1 LERIFMLTM
10 RLEKLKFLVE
20 EMELAMQLALRATD
34 AFVSRTLARHVLVRT
49 ENFIAHARQLRK
61 PLNNAG
67 YGTTRFHQLKET
79 YAKTFEEYFKTS
91 RDRLGAHVQDF
102 DFGKRIDLWNDIEI
116 IKIGYFVDG
125 AVEIYKEL
133 ASLGLPGYI
142 AYASPSE
149 LSDSSFEGLL
159 PGIFAPNDGR
169 QWTEIGTDPLAMTR
183 NNTSAILNLTP
194 VHQRAGQLTLI
205 RRWVNLQRRILEE
218 SHALVGT
225 TRIIKARL
233 ITDIVSFCDCLVTRQ
248 VQPGA
253 PQEMDGLDRLVA
265 ASGQSN
271 ASITAFT
278 TATHFESELASI
290 RQIRDKVGGHL
301 EIDDTHTLQSLL
313 LALDNSDFAAILGFY
328 QRLEAVFLKICH
340 NILFLRT
347 YAVDGQRL
355 YGITPVATL
364 AVPFAG
370 DASDAVAAPVA
381 PALNDESA
389 YQDFLKRW
397 LDGDENAKGD
407 ARQFFLNAFM
417 ASKVLKEF
425 YEEKGPYQVSSV
437 SRHEFRKVHHFIE
450 SSLSAPLSDQ
460 DFENILRLL
469 ESCRGG
475 APYVLAEILVR
486 YGRTEPPLLRQWMVC
501 RSLGTIASLPH
512 ASVSQFLDD
521 KGQRDP
527 WRIRLDAVLANFKM
541 YIRTEGLHRSNRKRR
556 EIEFN
561 DYVGKLTMGMAAPEQ
576 LVCSL
581 AFASAM
587 NGADVGAR
595 AQPFAAEYAQ
605 LQTDIETACLSRLK
619 NAAGTEKAETLKQ
632 LIQTNDYVGV
642 CVLLAID
649 LKDESPRPL
658 FDRLIDACQMRSIE
672 TARHDQSV
680 RHLAMCAFL
689 AKDYDEAIRIAQ
701 DLAIRNPDLTAH
713 QILVA
718 QILAEKPGAEDE
730 ALERIKNIRRFY
742 KITSGD
748 ETRLAASEQM
758 AKERKMSSL

>member
-1 LERIFMLTM
+1 MLTT
-10 RLEKLKFLVE
+10 RVEKLKFLVE
-20 EMELAMQLALRATD
+20 EMELAMQLALCAAD
-34 AFVSRTLARHVLVRT
+34 SFVSRTLARHVLVRA

-67 YGTTRFHQLKET
+67 YGTNRFHQLKET

-116 IKIGYFVDG
+116 IKIGYFADG

-149 LSDSSFEGLL
+149 LVDPAFEGLL

-169 QWTEIGTDPLAMTR
+169 QWTEIGSDLLALTR

-194 VHQRAGQLTLI
+194 VHQRAGQLALI
-205 RRWVNLQRRILEE
+205 RRWVNVQRRILEE

-265 ASGQSN
+265 ASGESN

-278 TATHFESELASI
+278 AATHFESELASI
-290 RQIRDKVGGHL
+290 RQTRDKVGGHL

-313 LALDNSDFAAILGFY
+313 LTLDNSDFAAILEFY

-355 YGITPVATL
+355 YGITPVTTL

-370 DASDAVAAPVA
+370 DASDVVAAPVA
-381 PALNDESA
+381 PPVNDESA
-389 YQDFLKRW
+389 YQNFLKGW
-397 LDGDENAKGD
+397 LDGDESAKGN
-407 ARQFFLNAFM
+407 ARQFFWNSFM
-417 ASKVLKEF
+417 ASEVL
-425 YEEKGPYQVSSV
+425 EELHEENGAYQASSL
-437 SRHEFRKVHHFIE
+437 SKHEYRKVHRFIE
-450 SSLSAPLSDQ
+450 TSLSAPLSDQ

-475 APYVLAEILVR
+475 SPYVLAEILVR
-486 YGRTEPPLLRQWMVC
+486 YGRTEPPLLRQWMAC

-512 ASVSQFLDD
+512 ASVSQFLED
-521 KGQRDP
+521 KGRRDP
-527 WRIRLDAVLANFKM
+527 WRIRLDAVLASFKM
-541 YIRTEGLHRSNRKRR
+541 YIRTEGPHRFNRKRR

-587 NGADVGAR
+587 NGADVGTL
-595 AQPFAAEYAQ
+595 AQPFATECAQ
-605 LQTDIETACLSRLK
+605 LQTDIETACLGRLK

-658 FDRLIDACQMRSIE
+658 FDRLMDACQMRSIE

-701 DLAIRNPDLTAH
+701 DLAIRSLDLTAY

-730 ALERIKNIRRFY
+730 ALERIINIRRYY
-742 KITSGD
+742 KITSDD
-748 ETRLAASEQM
+748 ETLLAASEQM
-758 AKERKMSSL
+758 AKERKVSSL